1 MISVEKL
8 FENKDHDVWCAKPDD
23 SVFDAVKLMDS
34 KDIGALAVIQDG
46 ALVGVVS
53 ERDCAR
59 EVILKN
65 CASDEIKVKDIM
77 TRQVYYT
84 FPEQDVDECMG
95 VMTRHHIRHLPVM
108 KSDKM
113 IGMISIGDVV
123 KTLLAEQQIKIEQLE
138 HYITWE
144 ESY

>member
-1 MISVEKL
+1 MISVDKL

-23 SVFDAVKLMDS
+23 TVFDAVKLMEA
-34 KDIGALAVIQDG
+34 KDIGALAVIHDG
-46 ALVGVVS
+46 TLVGLIS

-65 CASDEIKVKDIM
+65 CSPSEIKVKDIM
-77 TRQVYYT
+77 TRNVYYT
-84 FPEQDVDECMG
+84 FPEQNIDECLG
-95 VMTRHHIRHLPVM
+95 LMTRNHIRHLPVM

-113 IGMISIGDVV
+113 VGMISIGDVV
-123 KTLLAEQQIKIEQLE
+123 KTILVEKQIKIDQLE
-138 HYITWE
+138 HYISWE

>member
-1 MISVEKL
+1 MTNVAKL
-8 FENKDHDVWCAKPDD
+8 FENKGHDVWCANPND
-23 SVFDAVKLMDS
+23 SVFDAVKLMDA

-46 ALVGVVS
+46 ALVGLVS

-59 EVILKN
+59 KVILNN
-65 CASDEIKVKDIM
+65 CSSNDVKIKDIM

-84 FPEQDVDECMG
+84 FPEQNVDECME

-108 KSDKM
+108 KSNKM

-123 KTLLAEQQIKIEQLE
+123 KTLLTEQQIKIEQLE

>member
-1 MISVEKL
+1 MISVAQL
-8 FENKDHDVWCAKPDD
+8 FENKDQDVWWADPDD

-34 KDIGALAVIQDG
+34 KDIGALPVLHQG
-46 ALVGVVS
+46 ALVGLIS

-59 EVILKN
+59 QVVLSNRPSSEV
-65 CASDEIKVKDIM
+65 KVKDIM
-77 TRQVYYT
+77 TRNVYYT
-84 FPEQDVDECMG
+84 YPEQNVDECLG

-108 KSDKM
+108 QSERM

-123 KTLLAEQQIKIEQLE
+123 KTMLAEQQIKIEELE